1 MQRIVVVAFLISSTF
16 AFSQSVDEQ
25 INLLNKQKIT
35 LNKDI
40 LNIENQIVDIKLNR
54 VRLDIQKVGLPKL
67 QPEETLINHSAM
79 SLVYSEKHEQAKW
92 VTHIITADII
102 NGKTG
107 RSNDFR
113 VDPLVKTGTASEKDY
128 FLKTLKEGSKDKY
141 DYDGF
146 GYDRGHL
153 APSADFRWSK
163 KALSESYF
171 YSNMSP
177 QLAKFNREKW
187 ADLEGLLRGYVYEH
201 PKTQLYVVTGPLL
214 NDSLSVL
221 ERGVNKVSIPGYF
234 FKVLL
239 DLTNNKAIAFIMPN
253 KELKYPVSSYAVD
266 INEVEEVTGINFFY
280 QLEDSLEEHLEA
292 QKNISIWVPEKQK
305 GDVKPLYQP
314 DLPKGIF
321 NTVQAKRNMGTSKK
335 MTIRGTV
342 VGARKTRNGHLFFN
356 LDKSYPNQ
364 IFTVAIWK
372 QNILNFTYDPLT
384 EWKGKQVTITGKI
397 ADFDGIPTMII
408 EKESVVEVHQ
418 YGKTIFIV
426 K

>member
-1 MQRIVVVAFLISSTF
+1 MQRVVVVVVAFLISSTF
-16 AFSQSVDEQ
+16 AFSQSVDDQ
-25 INLLNKQKIT
+25 INLLNNKKIT
-35 LNKDI
+35 LNKEV
-40 LNIENQIVDIKLNR
+40 LNIDNQIVDLKLNR

-67 QPEETLINHSAM
+67 QPEET
-79 SLVYSEKHEQAKW
+79 HEQAKW

-163 KALSESYF
+163 KALSES
-171 YSNMSP
+171 
-177 QLAKFNREKW
+177 
-187 ADLEGLLRGYVYEH
+187 ADLESLLRGYVYEH

-214 NDSLSVL
+214 NDSLPVV

-292 QKNISIWVPEKQK
+292 QKDISIWVPEKQK

-342 VGARKTRNGHLFFN
+342 VGTRKTRNGHLFFN

-372 QNILNFTYDPLT
+372 QNILNFTYDPLV
-384 EWKGKQVTITGKI
+384 EWNR
-397 ADFDGIPTMII
+397 
-408 EKESVVEVHQ
+408 
-418 YGKTIFIV
+418 
-426 K
+426 

>member
-1 MQRIVVVAFLISSTF
+1 MQKIVIVAFLISSTF
-16 AFSQSVDEQ
+16 AFSQSVDDQ
-25 INLLNKQKIT
+25 IKLLKNEKIA
-35 LNKDI
+35 LSSSI
-40 LNIENQIVDIKLNR
+40 LNIDSQIVDLKLK
-54 VRLDIQKVGLPKL
+54 VIQLAIQKIGLPEL
-67 QPEETLINHSAM
+67 NAEEVLINHSAM

-92 VTHIITADII
+92 VSHIITSDII
-102 NGKTG
+102 NGKAG
-107 RSNDFR
+107 RTNDFR
-113 VDPLVKTGTASEKDY
+113 IDPLVKTGSAIEKDY
-128 FLKTLKEGSKDKY
+128 FLKTLKEGSKDEY

-177 QLAKFNREKW
+177 QLAKFNRDKW
-187 ADLEGLLRGYVYEH
+187 ADLEGLLRGYVYAH

-214 NDSLSVL
+214 NDSLPVV
-221 ERGVNKVSIPGYF
+221 ERGVNKVSIPGFF
-234 FKVLL
+234 FKVVL

-266 INEVEEVTGINFFY
+266 INEVEEVTGINFFH
-280 QLEDSLEEHLEA
+280 QLEDGLEERLET
-292 QKNISIWVPEKQK
+292 QKDVSVWVPEKQK

-321 NTVQAKRNMGTSKK
+321 NTVQAKRNMGTNKK

-342 VGARKTRNGHLFFN
+342 VGSRKTRNGHLFFN

-372 QNILNFTYDPLT
+372 QNIVNFSYDPLE
-384 EWKGKQVTITGKI
+384 EWKGKEITLTGKI

-408 EKESVVEVHQ
+408 EKESVVEVPLD
-418 YGKTIFIV
+418 GKSKFIV

>member
-1 MQRIVVVAFLISSTF
+1 MQKIVVVAFLISSTF
-16 AFSQSVDEQ
+16 AFSQSVDDQ
-25 INLLNKQKIT
+25 IKLLENEKIA
-35 LNKDI
+35 LSSYVLSIDS
-40 LNIENQIVDIKLNR
+40 QIVDLKLK
-54 VRLDIQKVGLPKL
+54 VIQLAIQKVGLPKL
-67 QPEETLINHSAM
+67 NAKEVLINHSAM

-92 VTHIITADII
+92 VSHIITSDII
-102 NGKTG
+102 NGKAG
-107 RSNDFR
+107 RTNDFR
-113 VDPLVKTGTASEKDY
+113 IDPLVNTGSAIEKDY
-128 FLKTLKEGSKDKY
+128 FLKTLKEGSKDEY

-187 ADLEGLLRGYVYEH
+187 ADLEGLLRGYIYEH

-214 NDSLSVL
+214 NDSLPVL
-221 ERGVNKVSIPGYF
+221 ERGVNKVSIPGFF
-234 FKVLL
+234 FKVVM
-239 DLTNNKAIAFIMPN
+239 DLANEKAIAFIMPN

-266 INEVEEVTGINFFY
+266 INEVEGVAGINFFH
-280 QLEDSLEEHLEA
+280 QLEDGLEERLEA
-292 QKNISIWVPEKQK
+292 QKDISVWVPEKQK

-314 DLPKGIF
+314 DLPKGVF
-321 NTVQAKRNMGTSKK
+321 NTVQAKRNMGTNKK

-342 VGARKTRNGHLFFN
+342 VDLRKTRKGHLFFN

-372 QNILNFTYDPLT
+372 KNIINFSYDPLI
-384 EWKGKQVTITGKI
+384 EWKGKQVTLTGKI
-397 ADFDGIPTMII
+397 ADFDGIPTMVI
-408 EKESVVEVHQ
+408 EKENAVEVLLD
-418 YGKTIFIV
+418 GKSKFIV

>member
-1 MQRIVVVAFLISSTF
+1 MQKIVVVAFLISSTF
-16 AFSQSVDEQ
+16 AFSQSVDDQ
-25 INLLNKQKIT
+25 IKLLENEKIA
-35 LNKDI
+35 LSSYVLSIDS
-40 LNIENQIVDIKLNR
+40 QIVDLKLK
-54 VRLDIQKVGLPKL
+54 VIQLAIQKVGLPKL
-67 QPEETLINHSAM
+67 NAKEVLINHSAM

-92 VTHIITADII
+92 VSHIITSDII
-102 NGKTG
+102 NGKAG
-107 RSNDFR
+107 RTNDFR
-113 VDPLVKTGTASEKDY
+113 IDPLVNTGSAIEKDY
-128 FLKTLKEGSKDKY
+128 FLKTLKEGSKGEY

-187 ADLEGLLRGYVYEH
+187 ADLEGLLRGYIYEH

-214 NDSLSVL
+214 NDSLPVL
-221 ERGVNKVSIPGYF
+221 ERGVNKVSIPGFF
-234 FKVLL
+234 FKVVM
-239 DLTNNKAIAFIMPN
+239 DLANEKAIAFIMPN

-266 INEVEEVTGINFFY
+266 INEVEGVAGINFFH
-280 QLEDSLEEHLEA
+280 QLEDGLEERLEA
-292 QKNISIWVPEKQK
+292 QKDISVWVPEKQK

-314 DLPKGIF
+314 DLPKGVF
-321 NTVQAKRNMGTSKK
+321 NTVQAKRNMGTNKK

-342 VGARKTRNGHLFFN
+342 VDLRKTRKGHLFFN

-372 QNILNFTYDPLT
+372 KNIINFSYDPLI
-384 EWKGKQVTITGKI
+384 EWKGKQVTLTGKI
-397 ADFDGIPTMII
+397 ADFDGIPTMVI
-408 EKESVVEVHQ
+408 EKENAVEVLLD
-418 YGKTIFIV
+418 GKSKFIV

>member
-1 MQRIVVVAFLISSTF
+1 MLKNIFFLFLLVSYT
-16 AFSQSVDEQ
+16 AFSQSVEEQ
-25 INLLNKQKIT
+25 IRVLGNQKIT
-35 LNKDI
+35 LGKSI
-40 LNIENQIVDIKLNR
+40 LSIDNQIDELKLKI
-54 VRLDIQKVGLPKL
+54 VQLTIQKVGLPEL
-67 QPEETLINHSAM
+67 IAGEELINHVAM

-92 VTHIITADII
+92 VSHIITSDII

-107 RSNDFR
+107 RTNDFR
-113 VDPLVKTGTASEKDY
+113 EDPLVKTGSATEKDY
-128 FLKTLKEGSKDKY
+128 FLKTLKEGSKTKY
-141 DYDGF
+141 NYNGF

-201 PKTQLYVVTGPLL
+201 TTTQLYVVTGPLL
-214 NDSLSVL
+214 NDSLPVI
-221 ERGVNKVSIPGYF
+221 ERGVNKVSIPEYF
-234 FKVLL
+234 FKVVM
-239 DLTNNKAIAFIMPN
+239 DLKNKKAIAFIMPN
-253 KELKYPVSSYAVD
+253 KDIKYPISSYAVD

-280 QLEDSLEEHLEA
+280 QLEDGLEEELEG
-292 QKNISIWVPEKQK
+292 QKEINVWIPEKQK
-305 GDVKPLYQP
+305 GDVDPLYQP

-321 NTVQAKRNMGTSKK
+321 NTIQAKRNMGTNKK

-342 VGARKTRNGHLFFN
+342 VSARKTRKGHLFFN

-372 QNILNFTYDPLT
+372 QNIVNFSYDPLT
-384 EWKGKQVTITGKI
+384 EWKGKQITLKGKI

-408 EKESVVEVHQ
+408 EKETVVE
-418 YGKTIFIV
+418 IN
-426 K
+426 